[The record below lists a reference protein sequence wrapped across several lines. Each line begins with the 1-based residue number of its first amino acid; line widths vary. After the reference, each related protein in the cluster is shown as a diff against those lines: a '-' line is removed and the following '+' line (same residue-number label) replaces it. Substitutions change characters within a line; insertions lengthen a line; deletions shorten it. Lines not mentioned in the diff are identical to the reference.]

1 MLNRCLLLGTP
12 VLTLA
17 LAACAWQSV
26 TPPAGQNVAAS
37 SVESRPEHGR
47 RYNVIYE
54 FPGGAGGQ
62 TPIGGLAFIHGVMFG
77 ATYSGGDVSGC
88 DCGTVFA
95 GTKVIYSFKGVAGK
109 DGATPIGTVLA
120 IGNKLYGE
128 TFAGGRDDGVCTS
141 HYPLP
146 GCGTVYEVDAGGKE
160 RVIYRFKG
168 GSDGESPAGG
178 LVSLNGTLYGVTE
191 AGGVSTSCGLSSAPS
206 GCGVIF
212 ALDSSGHEKVIY
224 RFKGPPDGAV
234 PLKALF
240 PFEGKL
246 YGTSFYGGGCT
257 YTNGCGTVFWV
268 TTSGKESVLYSFKGG
283 DDGQYPNAPLTALNG
298 SLWGTTIQGGCV
310 KSCQYGTFGTIF
322 KMSTSGDETIVHR
335 FTDLPDGAFPQGSLA
350 VLNHTIYG
358 TTSSGGTRRRAGGT
372 IYSATSTGVQ
382 IVHSFGAAPNG
393 DGPGLQ
399 GLTLDESPK
408 ALYGLTIDGGAH
420 GAGTIFRYT
429 P

>member
-1 MLNRCLLLGTP
+1 MLSRYLLLGTP
-12 VLTLA
+12 VLALA
-17 LAACAWQSV
+17 LAACSSQSV
-26 TPPAGQNVAAS
+26 TPSAAQNVTTS
-37 SVESRPEHGR
+37 SVDSLARHGR
-47 RYNVIYE
+47 RYDVIYE

-62 TPIGGLAFIHGVMFG
+62 TPVGGLAFINGAMFG

-109 DGATPIGTVLA
+109 DGATPLGTLLPV
-120 IGNKLYGE
+120 GNKLYGV
-128 TFAGGRDDGVCTS
+128 TLAGGLDDGVCSS
-141 HYPLP
+141 HSLP

-178 LVSLNGTLYGVTE
+178 LVSLNGTLYGVTT
-191 AGGVSTSCGLSSAPS
+191 AGGVSKTCIYSSSPP

-224 RFKGPPDGAV
+224 RFKGPPDGAI

-240 PFEGKL
+240 PFDGKL
-246 YGTSFYGGGCT
+246 YGTTFYGGGCS
-257 YTNGCGTVFWV
+257 NSAGGCGTVFGV
-268 TTSGKESVLYSFKGG
+268 TTSGKESVIYSFEGG
-283 DDGQYPNAPLTALNG
+283 HDGQSPNAPLVALNG
-298 SLWGTTIQGGCV
+298 SLWGTTFQGGCV

-322 KMSTSGDETIVHR
+322 KMSTSGHETIVHR
-335 FTDLPDGAFPQGSLA
+335 FTDLPDGAFPQGPLA
-350 VLNHTIYG
+350 VVNNTIYG

-372 IYSATSTGVQ
+372 IFGATSTGVR
-382 IVHSFGAAPNG
+382 ILHSFGAAPNG
-393 DGPGLQ
+393 YGPGVQ
-399 GLTLDESPK
+399 GLTLDDSTK
-408 ALYGLTIDGGAH
+408 ALYGTTVDGGRH